1 MSVTTQI
8 LGSHP
13 RPTDSDSLS
22 VQRWRGVEGAQEPA
36 FYKAARRFLC
46 VLRYETLRGS
56 SWQGEAGTEW
66 ATESQEGAPASRE
79 RVSGRLSLKYNVGNQ
94 DFLGPS

>member
-1 MSVTTQI
+1 M
-8 LGSHP
+8 
-13 RPTDSDSLS
+13 
-22 VQRWRGVEGAQEPA
+22 EGAQEPA